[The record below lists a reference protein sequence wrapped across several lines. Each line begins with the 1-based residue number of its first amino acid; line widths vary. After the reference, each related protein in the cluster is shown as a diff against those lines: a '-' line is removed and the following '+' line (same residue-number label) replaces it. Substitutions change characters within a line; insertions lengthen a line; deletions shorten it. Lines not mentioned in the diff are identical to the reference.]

1 MNLQIC
7 VPFEECPFRCPM
19 CIARNRKIFN
29 NLYKEN
35 PEEYLWRL
43 NRVISPYDYFIL
55 TGSTEPT
62 LNNVWLKDVSGLL
75 RLNHKRVELQT
86 RNYNLENY
94 DLSGIETVAYSIS
107 TMKNYLKSWGFRKS
121 AKHNRLVILLTKDFD
136 IINVDFFNPMGYDQI
151 TFKKLQLTSDT
162 KTNEWIKANEI
173 VNFDSILDI
182 VNFYNGSD
190 VSVRFDGN
198 CQDSH
203 GRYEIFREDG
213 KIYKAWEEE

>member
-7 VPFEECPFRCPM
+7 VPYEECPFRCPM
-19 CIARNRKIFN
+19 CIAKNRKIFN

-35 PEEYLWRL
+35 PTEYFNRL
-43 NRVISPYDYFIL
+43 QKVVPLYDYFIL

-62 LNNVWLKDVSGLL
+62 LNSLWLKDVSHLL
-75 RLNHKRVELQT
+75 QWNGSHVELQT
-86 RNYNLENY
+86 RNYNLKNY

-107 TMKNYLKSWGFRKS
+107 TMKNYLKSWNFRKS
-121 AKHNRLVILLTKDFD
+121 AKYNRLVILLTKEFD
-136 IINVDFFNPMGYDQI
+136 ILNVNLFNPMGYNQI
-151 TFKKLQLTSDT
+151 TFKKLQPTSDA
-162 KTNEWIKANEI
+162 KANEWIKNNEM
-173 VNFDSILDI
+173 VNFDSILDL

-190 VSVRFDGN
+190 ISVRFDGN

-213 KIYKAWEEE
+213 EIYKAWEEE